1 MTGQEERDVLFA
13 QLFGIM
19 SIVQSGLVVRT
30 KPLATSASSS
40 TAASSAQS
48 FLQTVSQLLELGEK
62 RSWLRESAWFAIS
75 LATEALHH
83 SDAEWKE
90 DALEKLLGLLFQTNA
105 NWSTEKIAVALK
117 LQDYYPQ
124 RDWKTLLSSTFK
136 NPDLLCSVNL
146 ATISRILKV
155 SNNRFKYGC
164 FNIRDGTRSLPA
176 KTDRRILCKHQVEH
190 GNLSSILPGIS
201 FSTKCCLD
209 PIPNCRPK
217 VLSRTSSE
225 LW

>member
-1 MTGQEERDVLFA
+1 MSLITESTKNQGSMTGQEERDVLFA

-155 SNNRFKYGC
+155 SNNRFKIWV
-164 FNIRDGTRSLPA
+164 F
-176 KTDRRILCKHQVEH
+176 
-190 GNLSSILPGIS
+190 
-201 FSTKCCLD
+201 
-209 PIPNCRPK
+209 
-217 VLSRTSSE
+217 
-225 LW
+225 